1 VVGGRACHTQRVSP
15 PEAVQVDSST
25 ATKWELGCQLD
36 FDVTEPAH
44 MALLVSAARRPQL
57 QVHDGLA
64 VTVDGVG
71 HAPAPIVDQRDDG
84 QRTHLLELPVGAVS
98 VTYHAQVTRPAAA
111 ADPAGDVAMPA
122 SSDDQLGYL
131 RPSRYCPSDRIGGWA
146 QREFGEPVPPE
157 DRERQFQ
164 LARAVTSWVFERT
177 DYVLGSSG
185 GSDSAI
191 DTLLTSEGVCRDFA
205 HLVITICRA
214 LDLPARFASVYAP
227 GLTPMDFHAVAEVCI
242 GGQWYVH
249 DATRLAPR
257 SALTRI
263 ATGRDAADTAFVTVF
278 RGRAELTGSDVVAST
293 DQRLPSD
300 APEAPVQLA

>member
-1 VVGGRACHTQRVSP
+1 L
-15 PEAVQVDSST
+15 T
-25 ATKWELGCQLD
+25 ATRWEVGCQLD
-36 FDVTEPAH
+36 FEVTEPAS
-44 MALLVSAARRPQL
+44 MALLVAAARRPGL
-57 QVHDGLA
+57 QVQDGLA

-71 HAPAPIVDQRDDG
+71 HGSVPIVDDRDDG

-98 VTYHAQVTRPAAA
+98 ITYDAQVTRSTTAPEPRGEVPIA
-111 ADPAGDVAMPA
+111 ADPAE
-122 SSDDQLGYL
+122 QLGYL

-146 QREFGEPVPPE
+146 QREFGEPVPPQDVGGQAE
-157 DRERQFQ
+157 

-185 GSDSAI
+185 GTDSAI
-191 DTLLTSEGVCRDFA
+191 DTLLTSQGVCRDFA

-227 GLTPMDFHAVAEVCI
+227 GLMPMDFHAVAEVCI

-249 DATRLAPR
+249 DATALAPR

-263 ATGRDAADTAFVTVF
+263 ATGRDAADTAFVTVY
-278 RGRAELTGSDVVAST
+278 RGRAELTGANVLAVT
-293 DQRLPSD
+293 DQVLPSD
-300 APEAPVQLA
+300 ALEVAVQLA

>member
-1 VVGGRACHTQRVSP
+1 
-15 PEAVQVDSST
+15 
-25 ATKWELGCQLD
+25 
-36 FDVTEPAH
+36 
-44 MALLVSAARRPQL
+44 MALLVAAARRPQL
-57 QVHDGLA
+57 QVQDGLA

-71 HAPAPIVDQRDDG
+71 HASAPVVDHQEDG

-98 VTYHAQVTRPAAA
+98 ITYDAQVSRSATAVDVQPAAS
-111 ADPAGDVAMPA
+111 ADE
-122 SSDDQLGYL
+122 QLRSL

-157 DRERQFQ
+157 DREGQAE
-164 LARAVTSWVFERT
+164 LARAITSWVFERT
-177 DYVLGSSG
+177 DYVLGSSDG
-185 GSDSAI
+185 TDSAI
-191 DTLLTSEGVCRDFA
+191 DTLLTSQGVCRDFA

-249 DATRLAPR
+249 DATVLAPR

-263 ATGRDAADTAFVTVF
+263 ATGRDAADTAFVTVY
-278 RGRAELTGSDVVAST
+278 RGRAEFTGSSVVAVT
-293 DQRLPSD
+293 DQLLPSD